1 MFFSSPANSIE
12 THCSLL
18 QKLEC
23 EIYLASQPNPS
34 VAQEILKSWP
44 MRSLS
49 MPHIDEWLHD
59 SNFTKYPYTKSYA
72 GACRDP
78 MLVLHS
84 SGSTGLPKLL
94 TWTHGTWTPNDSYQK
109 IPSLGGR
116 PWQALSWKGKRVLTS
131 FPWFHAA
138 GILFLLP
145 MAIFDDFVPVI
156 VPAVPKVTAEIAN
169 AVHLYGDVQASLFSP
184 AVLVDAAKNTTYVK
198 NLSLLESVNYAG
210 GPLSQRSGDLISV
223 ETRVNALLGST
234 ESGYLPTEMAER
246 EDWNCFKFDSRLG
259 HELRD
264 FGDGMY
270 ELFIVRQ
277 KELES
282 FQGVFFT
289 FPELEEYSM
298 RDLYYKHP
306 TKEGWWCHCGR
317 ADDVIVFLDARK
329 LHPVMMEAAFESHPS
344 ISSAII
350 YGHARSQPAVLIEP
364 TAYPD
369 PATPEAKERM
379 LQEIWPHMAQ
389 VIEKGPASGKIVKEL
404 IVFTS
409 AEKPLPRAG
418 GKGTILRKRT
428 LGLYQEE
435 FDQAYA
441 NHDLK
446 LMAEIVPATELNSN
460 IEPNVLF
467 KCKPKVKKT
476 KPLRKARLVLR

>member
-18 QKLEC
+18 EKLGC
-23 EIYLASQPNPS
+23 KIYLAPQPNPS
-34 VAQEILKSWP
+34 VAVEILNSYP
-44 MRSLS
+44 MRTLSL
-49 MPHIDEWLHD
+49 PPLEEWLHGSD
-59 SNFTKYPYTKSYA
+59 VERYPYAKSYLEA
-72 GACRDP
+72 SRDP

-94 TWTHGTWTPNDSYQK
+94 TWTHGTWTPNDAFQK

-145 MAIFDDFVPVI
+145 MAVFDDFVPVI
-156 VPAVPKVTAEIAN
+156 VPAAPKVTAEIAN

-184 AVLVDAAKNTTYVK
+184 AVLVDAAKNPTYVK
-198 NLSLLESVNYAG
+198 NLSRLESVNYAG
-210 GPLSQRSGDLISV
+210 GPLSQRSGDLISAH
-223 ETRVNALLGST
+223 TKVNALLGST

-246 EDWNCFKFDSRLG
+246 DDWNCFKFDSRLG

-270 ELFIVRQ
+270 ELFIVR
-277 KELES
+277 KEELES

-289 FPELEEYSM
+289 FPELQEYSM

-329 LHPVMMEAAFESHPS
+329 LHPVKMEAAFEQHPS
-344 ISSAII
+344 ICSAII

-364 TAYPD
+364 AVYPD
-369 PATPEAKERM
+369 LATPETMDRM
-379 LQEIWPHMAQ
+379 LQEIWPHMARI
-389 VIEKGPASGKIVKEL
+389 IEKGPASGKIVKEL
-404 IVFTS
+404 VVFAS
-409 AEKPLPRAG
+409 ADKPLPRAG

-428 LGLYQEE
+428 LALYQEE

-441 NHDLK
+441 ALDLK
-446 LMAEIVPATELNSN
+446 LMAEVLPAVELDVDTEFD
-460 IEPNVLF
+460 P
-467 KCKPKVKKT
+467 KPQTKLKT
-476 KPLRKARLVLR
+476 RKSKSFHKAVSIP

>member
-12 THCSLL
+12 THRALL
-18 QKLEC
+18 DKLEC
-23 EIYLASQPNPS
+23 EIYLAPQPSAPI
-34 VAQEILKSWP
+34 AREILKT
-44 MRSLS
+44 RSMQILS
-49 MPHIDEWLHD
+49 MPNIDEWLED
-59 SNFTKYPYTKSYA
+59 SDLPRYPYTKSYFEA
-72 GACRDP
+72 FRDP

-94 TWTHGTWTPNDSYQK
+94 TWTHGTWTPNDSYQR

-145 MAIFDDFVPVI
+145 MAVFDDFIPVI
-156 VPAVPKVTAEIAN
+156 VPAVPKVTAQIAN
-169 AVHLYGDVQASLFSP
+169 AVHLYGNVQASLFSP
-184 AVLVDAAKNTTYVK
+184 AVLVDAAKNPIYLK
-198 NLSLLESVNYAG
+198 NLSRLDSVNYAG
-210 GPLSQRSGDLISV
+210 GPLSQRTGDLISGY
-223 ETRVNALLGST
+223 TKVNALLGST
-234 ESGYLPTEMAER
+234 ESGYLPTEMTER
-246 EDWNCFKFDSRLG
+246 EDWNCFKFDPRLG

-289 FPELEEYSM
+289 FLELEEYSM

-306 TKEGWWCHCGR
+306 TKEGWWRHCGR

-344 ISSAII
+344 ISNAII
-350 YGHARSQPAVLIEP
+350 YGHARSQPAVLIE
-364 TAYPD
+364 TTLNPD
-369 PATPEAKERM
+369 LATSEAKECV
-379 LQEIWPHMAQ
+379 LQEIWPHMAN
-389 VIEKGPASGKIVKEL
+389 IIDSGPASGKIVKDL
-404 IVFTS
+404 VVFAS
-409 AEKPLPRAG
+409 PEKPLSRAG

-428 LGLYQEE
+428 LALYQEE

-441 NHDLK
+441 AFDLS
-446 LMAEIVPATELNSN
+446 LMA
-460 IEPNVLF
+460 NVVSAAALHD
-467 KCKPKVKKT
+467 
-476 KPLRKARLVLR
+476 